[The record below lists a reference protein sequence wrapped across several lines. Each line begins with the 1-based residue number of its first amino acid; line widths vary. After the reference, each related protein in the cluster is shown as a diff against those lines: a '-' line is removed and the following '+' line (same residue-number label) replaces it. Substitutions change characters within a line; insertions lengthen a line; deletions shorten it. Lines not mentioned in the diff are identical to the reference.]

1 MDYKRDLATLA
12 AETARVRSS
21 NRTVK
26 RGLFAPASPALSSDI
41 SSSGGTRKPSLR
53 PPETGALFI
62 YLLSYYHFLTFILM
76 QFPYMMVERVN

>member
-53 PPETGALFI
+53 PPETGALFFI
-62 YLLSYYHFLTFILM
+62 YYLIIIF
-76 QFPYMMVERVN
+76 